1 MTAIASLRLPPGPG
15 RIRLGE
21 LTGRD
26 ELGVNGRTTGHAVS
40 LLDGLL
46 SGTDQIG
53 ANGTRFDG
61 ASIASPDRDRI
72 LGLLYAASY
81 GDKVTA
87 TADCHAC
94 GEPFDVD
101 FSMSAFVD
109 ALNPPEPAPAP
120 DSAGWIVAD
129 GVKFRF
135 PTGADEIAVDGLA
148 PDAAETALAARCVA
162 DGPADMAER
171 AMSRIAPLGDRLLDA
186 SCPACATTQALSFS
200 IQHFVLGAIL
210 ADRAQLTREI
220 HRIASA
226 YGWSLGD
233 ILSLPRS
240 RRRMLAHL
248 IEGDIARRRGER
260 SLQ

>member
-1 MTAIASLRLPPGPG
+1 MTAIASLRLPPGPA

-26 ELGVNGRTTGHAVS
+26 ELGVTGRTTGQAVA

-46 SGTDQIG
+46 AG
-53 ANGTRFDG
+53 ADGPRFEG

-72 LGLLYAASY
+72 LGLLYAASF

-101 FSMSAFVD
+101 FSMTAFVN
-109 ALNPPEPAPAP
+109 ALSPPEPAPKP
-120 DSAGWIVAD
+120 DSAGWIEAD
-129 GVKFRF
+129 GTRFRF
-135 PTGADEIAVDGLA
+135 PTGADEIALDDLA
-148 PDAAETALAARCVA
+148 PDAAETALAALCVA
-162 DGPADMAER
+162 EGAPDTAER
-171 AMSRIAPLGDRLLDA
+171 AMARIAPLGDRLLDA
-186 SCPACATTQALSFS
+186 TCPACGAAQALSFS